1 MNPNKNTERDGYME
15 NYLNHPEVP
24 IGLGMALAKNP
35 SAMNYFSN
43 LDADSQRRII
53 DQTHSVRSK
62 EEMDSFVSSFSSGNS
77 FR

>member
-1 MNPNKNTERDGYME
+1 ME

-35 SAMNYFSN
+35 AAMTYFSN
-43 LDADSQRRII
+43 LDVESKRRVI
-53 DQTHSVRSK
+53 DQTHSVRSTQ
-62 EEMDSFVSSFSSGNS
+62 EMDSLVSHMSDGAS

>member
-1 MNPNKNTERDGYME
+1 MILNKNTERDGYME

-35 SAMNYFSN
+35 AAMNHFSN
-43 LDADSQRRII
+43 LDVEGKRRII
-53 DQTHSVRSK
+53 EQTHSVRSK
-62 EEMDSFVSSFSSGNS
+62 DEMDSLVSHITDGNS

>member
-1 MNPNKNTERDGYME
+1 ME

-35 SAMNYFSN
+35 AAMNYFSN
-43 LDADSQRRII
+43 LDVESQRRII

-62 EEMDSFVSSFSSGNS
+62 EQMDAFVSHFTDGNS
-77 FR
+77 FS

>member
-1 MNPNKNTERDGYME
+1 ME

-35 SAMNYFSN
+35 AAMQYFSS
-43 LDADSQRRII
+43 LDAESQRQII
-53 DQTHSVRSK
+53 EQTHSVRSK
-62 EEMDSFVSSFSSGNS
+62 EEMDAFVSSFTQRDS

>member
-1 MNPNKNTERDGYME
+1 ME

-35 SAMNYFSN
+35 AAMNYFSN
-43 LDADSQRRII
+43 LDAESKRQII
-53 DQTHSVRSK
+53 DQTHSVQSK
-62 EEMDSFVSSFSSGNS
+62 DEMDSLVSHITDGNS